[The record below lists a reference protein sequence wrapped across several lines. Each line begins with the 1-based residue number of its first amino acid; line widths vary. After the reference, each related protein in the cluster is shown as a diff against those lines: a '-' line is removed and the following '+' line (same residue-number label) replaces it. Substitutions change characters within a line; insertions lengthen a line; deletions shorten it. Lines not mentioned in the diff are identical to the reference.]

1 MAISQGKKSKSK
13 KRIIVFGILVL
24 LVAVVVVLVLTGS
37 NKEVIHSVQT
47 EKVQKRTITQVVAAT
62 GKINPVDEV
71 IITPEISGEIVE
83 LPVEEGDSVTKGQL
97 LIRIKPDIYVAQRKR
112 AMASLQSAEAT
123 LKIREATL
131 EKVELEYN
139 RIKGMFE
146 KGLASDSQLETAK
159 ADYLSNVGMLE
170 SQKASV
176 LQATES
182 LKEAEE
188 QLAKTT
194 IYSPLNGT
202 VTKLNVE
209 LGERV
214 LGSNFT
220 QGTNIMTVADLSRME
235 AIVEVDENDVVL
247 VAEGDTAKIEIDAF
261 GDKKFVGIVTQ
272 IGNSALST
280 GLGTQDEVVNFEIKI
295 ELSQPDSTIRP
306 GMSCDADIE
315 TETRFDALSV
325 PIQSVTARM
334 PGLDKVKKGPGEMG
348 DSAMAQ
354 DKEPEKMDKPEN
366 NKPVEAVFIAD
377 GNEAK
382 IVYVK
387 TGISDDT
394 YMEIISG
401 LSDSS
406 NVISGPYRA
415 ISKELEHGSKIMV
428 QGKGNFGKKSE

>member
-1 MAISQGKKSKSK
+1 MAISQGKKSKTK
-13 KRIIVFGILVL
+13 KRVIIFGLLAIIIAALVF
-24 LVAVVVVLVLTGS
+24 VVLSGS
-37 NKEVIHSVQT
+37 NKEMIHSVQT
-47 EKVQKRTITQVVAAT
+47 EDVQKRTITQVVAAT
-62 GKINPVDEV
+62 GKINPVDQV

-83 LPVEEGDSVTKGQL
+83 LPVEEGDAVEKGQL
-97 LIRIKPDIYVAQRKR
+97 LIKIKPEIYIAQVKR
-112 AMASLQSAEAT
+112 ANASKQSAEAT

-131 EKVELEYN
+131 DKVESDYN
-139 RIKGMFE
+139 RIKGLFE
-146 KGLASDSQLETAK
+146 KGLASDSQLEAAK
-159 ADYLSNVGMLE
+159 AEYLSSVGLLE
-170 SQKASV
+170 AQNASV

-194 IYSPLNGT
+194 IYSPLTGT

-214 LGSNFT
+214 LGSNFS

-247 VAEGDTAKIEIDAF
+247 VAEGDTARIEIDAF
-261 GDKKFVGIVTQ
+261 GEKKFNGIVTQ

-280 GLGTQDEVVNFEIKI
+280 GLGTQDEVVNFEVKI
-295 ELSQPDSTIRP
+295 ELEQPDNSIRP

-315 TETRFDALSV
+315 TETRTNVLSV

-334 PGLDKVKKGPGEMG
+334 PGLDIEKKGPGEKG
-348 DSAMAQ
+348 DSVMAQ
-354 DKEPEKMDKPEN
+354 DTPQQMDAPKN
-366 NKPVEAVFIAD
+366 NKPVEAVFIAA
-377 GNEAK
+377 GSEAK
-382 IVYVK
+382 IVYVE

-394 YMEIISG
+394 YMEIKSG

-406 NVISGPYRA
+406 KVISGPYRA

-428 QGKGNFGKKSE
+428 QGKGGFGKKGEN

>member
-1 MAISQGKKSKSK
+1 MAISQGKKSKTK
-13 KRIIVFGILVL
+13 KRVIVFGLLAVIIVALVF
-24 LVAVVVVLVLTGS
+24 VVLSGS
-37 NKEVIHSVQT
+37 NKEMIHSVQT
-47 EKVQKRTITQVVAAT
+47 EDVQKRTITQLVAAT
-62 GKINPVDEV
+62 GNINPVDQV

-83 LPVEEGDSVTKGQL
+83 LPVEEGDAVDKGQL
-97 LIRIKPDIYVAQRKR
+97 LIKIKPEIYIAQVRR
-112 AMASLQSAEAT
+112 AKASKQSAEAT
-123 LKIREATL
+123 LKIREASL
-131 EKVELEYN
+131 EKVESDYN
-139 RIKGMFE
+139 RIKGLFE
-146 KGLASDSQLETAK
+146 KGLASDSQLEATK
-159 ADYLSNVGMLE
+159 AEYLSSVGLLE
-170 SQKASV
+170 AQKASV
-176 LQATES
+176 IQASES

-194 IYSPLNGT
+194 IYSPLTGT

-214 LGSNFT
+214 LGSNFS

-247 VAEGDTAKIEIDAF
+247 VSEGDVARIEIDAF
-261 GDKKFVGIVTQ
+261 GEKKFNGIVTQ

-280 GLGTQDEVVNFEIKI
+280 GMGTQDEVVNFEVKI
-295 ELSQPDSTIRP
+295 ELDQPDNTIRP

-315 TETRFDALSV
+315 TETRTNVLSV

-334 PGLDKVKKGPGEMG
+334 PGLDKEKKGPGEKG
-348 DSAMAQ
+348 DSVMAQ
-354 DKEPEKMDKPEN
+354 EKPAEMDAPKN
-366 NKPVEAVFIAD
+366 NKPVEAVFIAS

-382 IVYVK
+382 IVYVE

-406 NVISGPYRA
+406 KVISGPYRA

-428 QGKGNFGKKSE
+428 QSKGGFGKKGEN